1 MTAYVYCRYT
11 SENCDIQDGLNRL
24 YSSIQNLVGKKEF
37 KTHVINETY
46 NMDNTI
52 KELEQY
58 KTDVMKKDCPIV
70 IAGKQLIYH

>member
-1 MTAYVYCRYT
+1 
-11 SENCDIQDGLNRL
+11 
-24 YSSIQNLVGKKEF
+24 
-37 KTHVINETY
+37 
-46 NMDNTI
+46 MDKMI